1 LNVLAVG
8 AHPDDIELGCAATL
22 VRHVAA
28 GDRVTMLVMTTGDR
42 GPQHTTSRVSE
53 QEDAAKAIGADL
65 LWGGFSDGTIPH
77 GQETVNVI
85 EEVLR
90 STGADVLYTHAPKD
104 SHQDHVATA
113 TSALAAARRLNRVLC
128 FQSPSTTGF
137 EPTVFVDVDGTM
149 TVKIESL
156 LAHRSQVLRCEMV
169 DLEAVEASS
178 RYWGHRARMLHAEA
192 FETPRFAWDIGGVET
207 ATARQ
212 DTDGDHA
219 HDNVVTPLHRA
230 GRAIASSE

>member
-1 LNVLAVG
+1 
-8 AHPDDIELGCAATL
+8 
-22 VRHVAA
+22 
-28 GDRVTMLVMTTGDR
+28 
-42 GPQHTTSRVSE
+42 
-53 QEDAAKAIGADL
+53 
-65 LWGGFSDGTIPH
+65 
-77 GQETVNVI
+77 VNVV

-90 STGADVLYTHAPKD
+90 STRADVLYTHAPKD

-113 TSALAAARRLNRVLC
+113 TSALAASRRLNRVLC

-137 EPTVFVDVDGTM
+137 EPTVFVDVERTM

-156 LAHRSQVLRCEMV
+156 LAHRSQVMRCEMV

-192 FETPRFAWDIGGVET
+192 FESPRFAWDIGGLEIP
-207 ATARQ
+207 AARQ
-212 DTDGDHA
+212 DPDGDQA
-219 HDNVVTPLHRA
+219 VDNVVTPLRRA